1 MTGIALAGWDRTGW
15 GRPDALA
22 DHWMRMRDRR
32 APLAVLVLAVAYL
45 ALLLWPVTI
54 GLHWLRAAPGGG
66 WRLADWMLMMT
77 MGLLCWRLAMRVAC
91 TARCYGWR
99 QAFWAAPR
107 LFIGNVVSLI
117 AAPRALYRY
126 FKLLRGAPPVWDK
139 TLHVFPDDDVPL
151 AA

>member
-66 WRLADWMLMMT
+66 
-77 MGLLCWRLAMRVAC
+77 WRLAMRVAC